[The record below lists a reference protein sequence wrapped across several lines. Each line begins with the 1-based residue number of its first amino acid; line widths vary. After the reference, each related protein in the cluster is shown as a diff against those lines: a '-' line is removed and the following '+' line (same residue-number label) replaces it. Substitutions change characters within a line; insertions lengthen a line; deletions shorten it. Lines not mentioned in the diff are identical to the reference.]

1 MMNVRKL
8 VSNDAISLHVFH
20 LCQNKEM
27 LFTGLSVDGDLQG
40 VERLYGA
47 LSAHM
52 WPGMVLKSGET
63 ISQPSFP
70 ENEGLFLILIF
81 AAFC

>member
-1 MMNVRKL
+1 
-8 VSNDAISLHVFH
+8 
-20 LCQNKEM
+20 M

-40 VERLYGA
+40 VERIYGA

-52 WPGMVLKSGET
+52 WPGMVLKSGER

-70 ENEGLFLILIF
+70 EIEGIFLYFSLHH
-81 AAFC
+81 AASHIQ

>member
-1 MMNVRKL
+1 
-8 VSNDAISLHVFH
+8 
-20 LCQNKEM
+20 M

-40 VERLYGA
+40 VERIYGA

-52 WPGMVLKSGET
+52 WPGMVLKSGER

-70 ENEGLFLILIF
+70 EIEGIFLYLFLF
-81 AAFC
+81 ASCCQPHPVI